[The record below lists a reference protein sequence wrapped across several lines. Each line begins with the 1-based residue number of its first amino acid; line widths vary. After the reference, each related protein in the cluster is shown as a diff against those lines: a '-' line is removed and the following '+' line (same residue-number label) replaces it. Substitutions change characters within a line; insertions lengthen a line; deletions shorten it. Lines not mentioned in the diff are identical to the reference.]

1 MDLKSFQPNLLCWW
15 WQQSVENENEEG
27 DYDEEE
33 DISSFFICS
42 IINIAY
48 YIQELSI
55 RSHSQSVLH
64 HTQRSESSK
73 KNTHW
78 KEWLQAVPA
87 ANAV

>member
-48 YIQELSI
+48 YIQELDSITQPI
-55 RSHSQSVLH
+55 RSPSYTEERKQ
-64 HTQRSESSK
+64 Q